1 MVRGCNRLLLSIL
14 TVLIGCGLTACVGKS
29 SNPGGNGTVQ
39 SISLNPSTSI
49 SLEQGNTQAF
59 SASAKNS
66 IGQTLLVGISFV
78 SDNNAVLTISTG
90 GLACAGSWDSL
101 SFPVVCTPGQ
111 PGTANVTAV
120 SNGVSSAPVTVYVHP
135 RIEGITISRIG
146 TPQPDHGCFSQGES
160 WNYQATVLGPNGTD
174 ITTLAGPV
182 AWAGTNSNVL
192 VANTTI
198 TGLLNNQVQI
208 TARTPGITPLFASVS
223 GFTSPPVTYT
233 TCLVQSVKVQI
244 QGETGNSL
252 QLNNGASKSMV
263 ATAIDTAGTTLTSP
277 PLTWSTSDPVV
288 ASVSSTG
295 AVSARQNLGSASI
308 SASCTPPNCNIGVLP
323 SLPVYST
330 NGTLPNGGGA
340 AWGTIGIN
348 VTATKPPTFT
358 AWAAT
363 TGCGTNLNCT
373 SVIFPVTSASNQAGS
388 GTVLP
393 FTPNSLFFTPAGSRA
408 YLGSSKGLMFVDF
421 GTNLTVSTV
430 SQETN
435 PCNVALCGKV
445 LAISNDGT
453 RVLIADT
460 NAVYIFNSSLG
471 TSVVLTNITA
481 KAGAFS
487 PDGLKVFIAG
497 NNSRLYVYSTVDALT
512 SVALP
517 ASANDVAFSSDSS
530 FAYLAD
536 APTGSVSGYSVCAPN
551 NVPANVLN
559 NVPSLGANPVV
570 VHPLP
575 AQQLDSTGQWVQ
587 PVLVLNPPTISTFG
601 VTVTQPGLLPGQLT
615 CQPPVVSYDSNFT
628 HLTKDLGLGNFVPV
642 GFRVVGDGTRAILA
656 AENVGAILTYN
667 VNGGTTGGDS
677 LLNNGVP
684 LVNAGAPAQPV
695 AISPDGSVAF
705 VSACEAF
712 EPDGVTCTSGSI
724 HIVQP
729 QNGGDVLQVPYINA
743 NTNNS
748 MCNNLDPNGPPC
760 LPDLIAIKPL

>member
-1 MVRGCNRLLLSIL
+1 
-14 TVLIGCGLTACVGKS
+14 
-29 SNPGGNGTVQ
+29 
-39 SISLNPSTSI
+39 LNPSSNV
-49 SLEQGNTQAF
+49 SLETGKTQIF
-59 SASAKNS
+59 SATARDS
-66 IGQTLLVGISFV
+66 IGQTLLVGITFV
-78 SDNNAVLTISTG
+78 SDNNAVLTISTS

-101 SFPVVCTPGQ
+101 NFPVVCTPGQ
-111 PGTANVTAV
+111 SGTANVTAV

-135 RIEGITISRIG
+135 HIQGITISRIG

-192 VANTTI
+192 VANTTV

-208 TARTPGITPLFASVS
+208 TARAPGITPLFASVS

-233 TCLVQSVKVQI
+233 TCLVRSVELQI
-244 QGETGNSL
+244 QGETGNSV
-252 QLNNGASKSMV
+252 QVVNGGSKTLV
-263 ATAIDTAGTTLTSP
+263 ATAIDTAGTTLTLP

-288 ASVSSTG
+288 ANVSISG
-295 AVSARQNLGSASI
+295 GVSARQNPGSASI
-308 SASCTPPNCNIGVLP
+308 TASCTPPTCNIGVLP
-323 SLPVYST
+323 SLPVYAK
-330 NGTLPNGGGA
+330 NGALPNGGGPT
-340 AWGTIGIN
+340 WGTIGIN
-348 VTATKPPTFT
+348 VIATKPPIYT

-373 SVIFPVTSASNQAGS
+373 SVIFPVTPGSNPIGG
-388 GTVLP
+388 GTILP
-393 FTPNSLFFTPAGSRA
+393 FTPNSLVFTPAGNRA

-430 SQETN
+430 SQETS
-435 PCNVALCGKV
+435 PCSVSLCGKV
-445 LAISNDGT
+445 LAISHDGT

-460 NAVYIFNSSLG
+460 NAVYIFNSSTG
-471 TSVVLTNITA
+471 SGPVVLTNITA

-497 NNSRLYVYSTVDALT
+497 NNSRLYVYSLLDALT

-517 ASANDVAFSSDSS
+517 ASANDVAFSADSS
-530 FAYLAD
+530 FAYLAG

-551 NVPANVLN
+551 NVPVNVLN
-559 NVPSLGANPVV
+559 NVPSLGANPLNVR
-570 VHPLP
+570 PLP
-575 AQQLDSTGQWVQ
+575 NQQLDSTGQWVQ

-601 VTVTQPGLLPGQLT
+601 VTVTQPDLPPGQLT
-615 CQPPVVSYDSNFT
+615 CEPPVVSYDTNFT
-628 HLTKDLGLGNFVPV
+628 HLSKDLGLGNFVPV
-642 GFRVVGDGTRAILA
+642 GFRVVGDGTRVILA

-667 VNGGTTGGDS
+667 VNGGTTAGDS
-677 LLNNGVP
+677 ILNNGVP
-684 LVNAGAPAQPV
+684 LVNPGGPAQPV

-712 EPDGVTCTSGSI
+712 EADGVTCKSGSI

-729 QNGGDVLQVPYINA
+729 QSGGDVQQVQFINA